1 MEQIL
6 HSISSSLHI
15 PAAVT
20 WIGGM
25 IYSMFAVAAALKHL
39 GTPRA
44 HAINMIAAGRF
55 VILAELLEK

>member
-1 MEQIL
+1 
-6 HSISSSLHI
+6 
-15 PAAVT
+15 
-20 WIGGM
+20 M